1 MKIWECLIGS
11 GVWEKGVQVFSWA
24 KDGIALLWDGEDKGR
39 ADLEGKIRSSVWD
52 LLSVRWSL
60 NIEVSFLTMQ
70 LKLPRLE
77 FGREGPTKNTTLKK
91 KKENTTLRDSDI

>member
-1 MKIWECLIGS
+1 
-11 GVWEKGVQVFSWA
+11 
-24 KDGIALLWDGEDKGR
+24 
-39 ADLEGKIRSSVWD
+39 
-52 LLSVRWSL
+52 
-60 NIEVSFLTMQ
+60 MQ